1 MAEDKELQKKE
12 AEVVEGTERTR
23 TQRVYVPDTDI
34 VERKD
39 DIVVIADMP
48 GVDEGSVEI
57 TLEKNILRICGK
69 VSPAFPEGYR
79 LALSEYGI
87 GDYERAFT
95 LSSEINRD
103 RIKGTIKD
111 GVLRLVL
118 PKAEAVKTRKIQVTA
133 E

>member
-1 MAEDKELQKKE
+1 MAENKEIQKKE

-23 TQRVYVPDTDI
+23 PQRVYVPDTDI
-34 VERKD
+34 LERKD

-48 GVDEGSVEI
+48 GVDEGSVDI
-57 TLEKNILRICGK
+57 TLEKNILTISGK

-87 GDYERAFT
+87 GDYERSFT
-95 LSSEINRD
+95 LSSEIDRD
-103 RIKGTIKD
+103 RIKATMRD